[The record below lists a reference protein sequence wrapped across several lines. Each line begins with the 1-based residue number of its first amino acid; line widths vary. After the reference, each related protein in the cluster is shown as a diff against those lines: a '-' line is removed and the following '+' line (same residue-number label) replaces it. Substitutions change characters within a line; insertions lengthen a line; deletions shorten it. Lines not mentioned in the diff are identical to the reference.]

1 MIHIDEDRLL
11 EYALEICPGTE
22 KTEIAGHLAGCSRCG
37 AELGRIQRDLQAIG
51 GVRPRVRLTEMSGRR
66 SRQTIVY
73 SILRAAALI
82 IFGIFI
88 GYGASAWLYRAPAP
102 VSPSYIRPSPPEDL
116 LKGIAVSDA
125 TEVPLSYYQHIL
137 EEIE

>member
-1 MIHIDEDRLL
+1 MIHIDENRLL

-22 KTEIAGHLAGCSRCG
+22 KTEIAGHLAGCSRCS
-37 AELGRIQRDLQAIG
+37 AVLGKIQDDMRAIG
-51 GVRPRVRLTEMSGRR
+51 GVRPHVR
-66 SRQTIVY
+66 SRGVSNRHSRYTVMF

-88 GYGASAWLYRAPAP
+88 GYGASGWLHRAPAP